1 MRILL
6 CGVLVGKL
14 SKYGQGEKRMG
25 KVPAKR
31 KNQELF
37 LYQGERVEFIS
48 SLEDRFF
55 LIKQKWLGNFTF
67 ACRSNGQECT
77 SYWVA
82 RMFPDYPRCCWKCH
96 GGWESSNLKSICSCS
111 PGSIHNQHKGT
122 SWVIHPIQGQSF
134 MLREMNHS
142 PGFPLPAIPLPV
154 EEYKGTTLEKPLNF

>member
-1 MRILL
+1 MTILGLMRILL

-14 SKYGQGEKRMG
+14 SKYGQGEKHTG

-77 SYWVA
+77 SY
-82 RMFPDYPRCCWKCH
+82 
-96 GGWESSNLKSICSCS
+96 
-111 PGSIHNQHKGT
+111 
-122 SWVIHPIQGQSF
+122 
-134 MLREMNHS
+134 
-142 PGFPLPAIPLPV
+142 
-154 EEYKGTTLEKPLNF
+154 